1 MQTCQ
6 RINRERA
13 IAILMVRKRAL
24 NWKLESLKSICPY
37 GAEDKVYVLWT
48 ILKICNE
55 TILFNKIR
63 NHNRITSQ
71 IIILI
76 AAPSSNK
83 YEPDGNKK
91 TFIVHIHKFDWLFE
105 QDSNSRPSCW
115 GHDWPD
121 FESNTLSS
129 SYIILITT
137 LIVIYTEKTSSYL
150 MMQMPHCCHRRSD
163 MRTKIIC

>member
-1 MQTCQ
+1 MCQ

-48 ILKICNE
+48 ILKICYE
-55 TILFNKIR
+55 AILFNEIR

-71 IIILI
+71 IIMLI

-83 YEPDGNKK
+83 YEPDGKK
-91 TFIVHIHKFDWLFE
+91 K
-105 QDSNSRPSCW
+105 
-115 GHDWPD
+115 
-121 FESNTLSS
+121 LS
-129 SYIILITT
+129 
-137 LIVIYTEKTSSYL
+137 
-150 MMQMPHCCHRRSD
+150 
-163 MRTKIIC
+163 